1 MKKNESNKR
10 KKILIITTGGTIAMS
25 SSAKEGA
32 KPALDG
38 KALVDLVP
46 EINNFA
52 DIEILEFCNIPSPS
66 MTPDMMFDLSKLV
79 TKKDPDYDGFV
90 ITHGTDTVEETS
102 YFLFITLK
110 TKKPVVFTAAM
121 RLNKEIG
128 LDGPRN
134 LMNAVIVASSS
145 NSYDRGV
152 VLAIN
157 DAIYSVREVY
167 KSSTN
172 QINAFA
178 SPKYGTL
185 GMIDVDRVVYF
196 RKAEI
201 RYKYDIE
208 KIETR
213 VDLIKL
219 YAGIDRKFIDASINS
234 GVKAIIIEAF
244 GRGNVTISI
253 RDGIFDAIKK
263 GIPVII
269 TSRVPN
275 GMVKAIYG
283 YDGGAKQLED
293 AGAIMGNDLNGE
305 KARLKVMALLGAG
318 YDIAGIRQHF
328 SLDMDLFE

>member
-1 MKKNESNKR
+1 
-10 KKILIITTGGTIAMS
+10 
-25 SSAKEGA
+25 
-32 KPALDG
+32 
-38 KALVDLVP
+38 
-46 EINNFA
+46 
-52 DIEILEFCNIPSPS
+52 
-66 MTPDMMFDLSKLV
+66 
-79 TKKDPDYDGFV
+79 
-90 ITHGTDTVEETS
+90 
-102 YFLFITLK
+102 
-110 TKKPVVFTAAM
+110 M

-134 LMNAVIVASSS
+134 LMNAVIVASSN

-185 GMIDVDRVVYF
+185 GMIDVDRVIYF

-201 RYKYDIE
+201 RYKYNVK

-253 RDGIFDAIKK
+253 RDGIFDALKK

-275 GMVKAIYG
+275 GMVKAVYG

-305 KARLKVMALLGAG
+305 KARLKVMVLLGAG
-318 YDIAGIRQHF
+318 LGVEGIKNNF
-328 SLDMDLFE
+328 SLDMEQFE

>member
-1 MKKNESNKR
+1 MKKR

-25 SSAKEGA
+25 SSISGA

-38 KALVDLVP
+38 KSLVDLVP
-46 EINNFA
+46 EINNYA
-52 DIEILEFCNIPSPS
+52 DIDILEFCNIPSPS
-66 MTPDMMFDLSKLV
+66 MTPDMMFNLSNLV
-79 TKKDPDYDGFV
+79 TEKVPDYDGFV

-102 YFLFITLK
+102 YFLFITLQ

-134 LMNAVIVASSS
+134 LMNAVIVASSN

-185 GMIDVDRVVYF
+185 GMIDIDRVIYF

-201 RYKYDIE
+201 RYKYTVK
-208 KIETR
+208 KIDTR

-219 YAGIDRKFIDASINS
+219 YAGIDRKFIDTSINS

-253 RDGIFDAIKK
+253 RDGIFDALKK

-275 GMVKAIYG
+275 GMVKAVYG

-305 KARLKVMALLGAG
+305 KARLKVMVLLGAG
-318 YDIAGIRQHF
+318 LGIEGIKNNF
-328 SLDMDLFE
+328 SLDMEQFE